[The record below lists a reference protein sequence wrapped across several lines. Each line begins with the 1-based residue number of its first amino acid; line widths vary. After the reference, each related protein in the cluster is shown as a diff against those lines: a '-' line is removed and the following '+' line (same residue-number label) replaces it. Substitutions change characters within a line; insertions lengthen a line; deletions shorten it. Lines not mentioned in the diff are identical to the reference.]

1 MKRLMTALLAAVMTV
16 TMAGTALAAED
27 PAALLERVTQKA
39 NELDSMD
46 CDLGVHAVMVMQD
59 PEMDLDLSLNLDMMM
74 NMKMD
79 QIKSGNLRYKADMAM
94 EFLGQTEYATV
105 FYKDGYYYMDSN
117 GEKIK
122 YPMDLNSMI
131 ASVEQTTAAADLA
144 PSLMKSLSVRE
155 EGENRVLSYVAD
167 PAKMNAYVQD
177 ALKPLL
183 GSMDVGMIIR
193 EVKGEYVIN
202 KDDYYTSMNM
212 YMVMDMSSYGETLRI
227 IMLLEGNFN
236 NPGQPVNLE
245 LPSTDGYS
253 GRIFGSEYILWH
265 ITGQQRRNRPCS
277 RDLVI
282 KLLRS

>member
-202 KDDYYTSMNM
+202 KDDYYTSVNM

-253 GRIFGSEYILWH
+253 DLSTYYGTSRGSSGA
-265 ITGQQRRNRPCS
+265 TGPAAE
-277 RDLVI
+277 I
-282 KLLRS
+282 W

>member
-74 NMKMD
+74 NMKMA

-227 IMLLEGNFN
+227 IMLLEGNLN

-253 GRIFGSEYILWH
+253 DLSTYYGTSRGSSGA
-265 ITGQQRRNRPCS
+265 TGPAAE
-277 RDLVI
+277 I
-282 KLLRS
+282 W

>member
-105 FYKDGYYYMDSN
+105 FYKDGYCYMDSN

-202 KDDYYTSMNM
+202 KDDYYMSMNM

-253 GRIFGSEYILWH
+253 DLSTYYGTSRGSSGA
-265 ITGQQRRNRPCS
+265 TGPAAE
-277 RDLVI
+277 I
-282 KLLRS
+282 W

>member
-144 PSLMKSLSVRE
+144 PSLMKRLSVRE

-253 GRIFGSEYILWH
+253 DLSTYYGTSRGNSGA
-265 ITGQQRRNRPCS
+265 TGPAAE
-277 RDLVI
+277 I
-282 KLLRS
+282 W

>member
-74 NMKMD
+74 NMKME

-202 KDDYYTSMNM
+202 KDDYYMSMNM

-253 GRIFGSEYILWH
+253 DLSTYYGTSRGSSGA
-265 ITGQQRRNRPCS
+265 TGPAAE
-277 RDLVI
+277 I
-282 KLLRS
+282 W

>member
-27 PAALLERVTQKA
+27 TAALLERVTQKA

-253 GRIFGSEYILWH
+253 DLSTYYGTSRGSSGA
-265 ITGQQRRNRPCS
+265 TGPAAE
-277 RDLVI
+277 I
-282 KLLRS
+282 W

>member
-253 GRIFGSEYILWH
+253 DLSTYYGTLRGSSGA
-265 ITGQQRRNRPCS
+265 TGPAAE
-277 RDLVI
+277 I
-282 KLLRS
+282 W

>member
-46 CDLGVHAVMVMQD
+46 CDLGVHAVMVMQE

-227 IMLLEGNFN
+227 IMLLEGNLN

-253 GRIFGSEYILWH
+253 DLSTYYGTSRGSSGA
-265 ITGQQRRNRPCS
+265 TGPAAE
-277 RDLVI
+277 I
-282 KLLRS
+282 W

>member
-131 ASVEQTTAAADLA
+131 ASVEQTTADLA

-227 IMLLEGNFN
+227 IMLLEGNLN

-253 GRIFGSEYILWH
+253 DLSTYYGTSLGSSGA
-265 ITGQQRRNRPCS
+265 TGPAAE
-277 RDLVI
+277 I
-282 KLLRS
+282 W

>member
-94 EFLGQTEYATV
+94 EILGQTEYATV
-105 FYKDGYYYMDSN
+105 VYKDGYYYMDSN

-253 GRIFGSEYILWH
+253 DLSTYYGTSRGSSGA
-265 ITGQQRRNRPCS
+265 TGPAAE
-277 RDLVI
+277 I
-282 KLLRS
+282 W

>member
-122 YPMDLNSMI
+122 YPIDLNSMI

-253 GRIFGSEYILWH
+253 DLSTYYGTSRGSSGA
-265 ITGQQRRNRPCS
+265 TGPAAE
-277 RDLVI
+277 I
-282 KLLRS
+282 W

>member
-202 KDDYYTSMNM
+202 IDDYYTSMNM

-253 GRIFGSEYILWH
+253 DLSTYYGTSRGSSGA
-265 ITGQQRRNRPCS
+265 TGPAAE
-277 RDLVI
+277 I
-282 KLLRS
+282 W

>member
-227 IMLLEGNFN
+227 IMLLEGNLN

-253 GRIFGSEYILWH
+253 DLSTYYGTSRGSSGA
-265 ITGQQRRNRPCS
+265 TGPAAE
-277 RDLVI
+277 I
-282 KLLRS
+282 W

>member
-122 YPMDLNSMI
+122 YPMDLTSMI
-131 ASVEQTTAAADLA
+131 ASVEQTTATADLA

-253 GRIFGSEYILWH
+253 DLSTYYGTSRGSSGA
-265 ITGQQRRNRPCS
+265 TGPAAE
-277 RDLVI
+277 I
-282 KLLRS
+282 W

>member
-27 PAALLERVTQKA
+27 PVALLERVTQKA

-227 IMLLEGNFN
+227 IMLLEGNLN

-253 GRIFGSEYILWH
+253 DLSTYYGTSRGSSGA
-265 ITGQQRRNRPCS
+265 TGPAAE
-277 RDLVI
+277 I
-282 KLLRS
+282 W

>member
-253 GRIFGSEYILWH
+253 DLSTYYGTSRGSSGA
-265 ITGQQRRNRPCS
+265 TGPATE
-277 RDLVI
+277 I
-282 KLLRS
+282 W

>member
-202 KDDYYTSMNM
+202 KDDYYMSMNM

-227 IMLLEGNFN
+227 IMLLDGNFN

-253 GRIFGSEYILWH
+253 DLSTYYGTSRGSSGA
-265 ITGQQRRNRPCS
+265 TGPAAE
-277 RDLVI
+277 I
-282 KLLRS
+282 W

>member
-193 EVKGEYVIN
+193 EVKREYVIN

-253 GRIFGSEYILWH
+253 DLSTYYGTSRGSSGA
-265 ITGQQRRNRPCS
+265 TGPAAE
-277 RDLVI
+277 I
-282 KLLRS
+282 W

>member
-183 GSMDVGMIIR
+183 GSIDVGMIIR

-253 GRIFGSEYILWH
+253 DLSTYYGTSRGSSGA
-265 ITGQQRRNRPCS
+265 TGPAAE
-277 RDLVI
+277 I
-282 KLLRS
+282 W

>member
-202 KDDYYTSMNM
+202 KDDYYMSMNM

-253 GRIFGSEYILWH
+253 DLSTYYGTSRGSSGA
-265 ITGQQRRNRPCS
+265 TGS
-277 RDLVI
+277 AAAI
-282 KLLRS
+282 W

>member
-245 LPSTDGYS
+245 LPSTAGYS
-253 GRIFGSEYILWH
+253 DLSTYYGTSRGSSGA
-265 ITGQQRRNRPCS
+265 TGPAAE
-277 RDLVI
+277 I
-282 KLLRS
+282 W

>member
-202 KDDYYTSMNM
+202 KDDYYMSMNM
-212 YMVMDMSSYGETLRI
+212 YMVMDMSSYGETLGI

-253 GRIFGSEYILWH
+253 DLSTYYGTSRGSSGA
-265 ITGQQRRNRPCS
+265 TGPAAE
-277 RDLVI
+277 I
-282 KLLRS
+282 W

>member
-1 MKRLMTALLAAVMTV
+1 MAVNTWV
-16 TMAGTALAAED
+16 DNT
-27 PAALLERVTQKA
+27 
-39 NELDSMD
+39 
-46 CDLGVHAVMVMQD
+46 
-59 PEMDLDLSLNLDMMM
+59 
-74 NMKMD
+74 
-79 QIKSGNLRYKADMAM
+79 
-94 EFLGQTEYATV
+94 
-105 FYKDGYYYMDSN
+105 YYMDSN

-177 ALKPLL
+177 ALKPFL

-253 GRIFGSEYILWH
+253 DLSTYYGTSRGSSGA
-265 ITGQQRRNRPCS
+265 TGPAAE
-277 RDLVI
+277 I
-282 KLLRS
+282 W

>member
-253 GRIFGSEYILWH
+253 DLSTYYGTSRGSSGA
-265 ITGQQRRNRPCS
+265 TGPAAEIWCLNY
-277 RDLVI
+277 
-282 KLLRS
+282 

>member
-105 FYKDGYYYMDSN
+105 FYKDGYYYMD
-117 GEKIK
+117 GMGQKIK

-177 ALKPLL
+177 ALKPFL

-253 GRIFGSEYILWH
+253 DLSTYYGTSRGSSGA
-265 ITGQQRRNRPCS
+265 TGPAAE
-277 RDLVI
+277 I
-282 KLLRS
+282 W

>member
-253 GRIFGSEYILWH
+253 GLSTYYGTSRGSSGA
-265 ITGQQRRNRPCS
+265 TGPAAE
-277 RDLVI
+277 I
-282 KLLRS
+282 W

>member
-202 KDDYYTSMNM
+202 KDDYYMSMNM

-253 GRIFGSEYILWH
+253 DLSTYYGTSRGSSGA
-265 ITGQQRRNRPCS
+265 TGPAAE
-277 RDLVI
+277 I
-282 KLLRS
+282 W

>member
-1 MKRLMTALLAAVMTV
+1 
-16 TMAGTALAAED
+16 
-27 PAALLERVTQKA
+27 
-39 NELDSMD
+39 
-46 CDLGVHAVMVMQD
+46 LGVHAVMVMQD

-253 GRIFGSEYILWH
+253 DLSTYYGTSRGSSGA
-265 ITGQQRRNRPCS
+265 TGPAAE
-277 RDLVI
+277 I
-282 KLLRS
+282 W

>member
-1 MKRLMTALLAAVMTV
+1 MTALLAAVMTV

-202 KDDYYTSMNM
+202 KDDYYMSMNM

-253 GRIFGSEYILWH
+253 DLSTYYGTSRGSSGA
-265 ITGQQRRNRPCS
+265 TGPAAE
-277 RDLVI
+277 I
-282 KLLRS
+282 W

>member
-16 TMAGTALAAED
+16 AMAGTALAAED

-59 PEMDLDLSLNLDMMM
+59 TEMDLDLSLNLDMMM

-79 QIKSGNLRYKADMAM
+79 QIKSGNLRYKEDMAM

-227 IMLLEGNFN
+227 IMLLEGNLN

-253 GRIFGSEYILWH
+253 DLSTYYGTSRGSSGA
-265 ITGQQRRNRPCS
+265 TGPAAE
-277 RDLVI
+277 I
-282 KLLRS
+282 W

>member
-202 KDDYYTSMNM
+202 KDDNYMSMNM

-253 GRIFGSEYILWH
+253 DLSTYYGTSRGSSGA
-265 ITGQQRRNRPCS
+265 TGPAAE
-277 RDLVI
+277 I
-282 KLLRS
+282 W

>member
-253 GRIFGSEYILWH
+253 DLSTYYGTSRGTSGA
-265 ITGQQRRNRPCS
+265 TGPAAE
-277 RDLVI
+277 I
-282 KLLRS
+282 W

>member
-183 GSMDVGMIIR
+183 GSMDVRMIIR

-253 GRIFGSEYILWH
+253 DLSTYYGTSRGSSGA
-265 ITGQQRRNRPCS
+265 TGPAAE
-277 RDLVI
+277 I
-282 KLLRS
+282 W

>member
-253 GRIFGSEYILWH
+253 DLSTYYGTSRGSSGA
-265 ITGQQRRNRPCS
+265 TGPAAE
-277 RDLVI
+277 I
-282 KLLRS
+282 W

>member
-79 QIKSGNLRYKADMAM
+79 QMKSGNLRYKADMAM

-202 KDDYYTSMNM
+202 KDDYYMSMNM

-253 GRIFGSEYILWH
+253 DLSTYYGTSRGSSGA
-265 ITGQQRRNRPCS
+265 TGPAAE
-277 RDLVI
+277 I
-282 KLLRS
+282 W

>member
-131 ASVEQTTAAADLA
+131 ASVEQTTATADLA

-253 GRIFGSEYILWH
+253 DLSTYYGTSRGSSGA
-265 ITGQQRRNRPCS
+265 TGPAAE
-277 RDLVI
+277 I
-282 KLLRS
+282 W

>member
-253 GRIFGSEYILWH
+253 ALSTYYGTSRGSSGA
-265 ITGQQRRNRPCS
+265 TGPAAE
-277 RDLVI
+277 I
-282 KLLRS
+282 W